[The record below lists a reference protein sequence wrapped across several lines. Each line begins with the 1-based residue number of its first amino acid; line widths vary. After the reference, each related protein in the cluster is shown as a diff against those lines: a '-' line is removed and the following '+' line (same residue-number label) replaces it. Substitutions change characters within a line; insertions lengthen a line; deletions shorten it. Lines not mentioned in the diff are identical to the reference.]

1 MPGVLSA
8 TLSLR
13 WDAAVASSW
22 SIEHVTVRGVNEATT
37 GASAASSSA
46 SSRSSVF
53 QQISI
58 SANQATLALAQRGNN
73 NNNNGGGGGSISD
86 GKDGSSSAS
95 SGGGGDMSGVFDFV
109 RWLTSYRN
117 LFSAK
122 CSRCHRM
129 LRAENNDYL
138 PPTHR
143 AYTGSETGVPI
154 HATCVRSGSS
164 STASGG
170 GGSSNPE

>member
-1 MPGVLSA
+1 M
-8 TLSLR
+8 
-13 WDAAVASSW
+13 
-22 SIEHVTVRGVNEATT
+22 TVRGVNEATT

-58 SANQATLALAQRGNN
+58 SANQATLALAQRGNNN